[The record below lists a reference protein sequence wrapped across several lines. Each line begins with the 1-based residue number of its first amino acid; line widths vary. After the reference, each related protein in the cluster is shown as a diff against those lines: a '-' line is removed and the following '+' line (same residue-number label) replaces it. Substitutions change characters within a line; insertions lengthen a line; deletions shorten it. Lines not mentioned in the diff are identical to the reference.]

1 MVNKLIKA
9 ESESEIIKHWVYK
22 DKCYIS
28 CVCITF
34 NQNVYIRDAI
44 DSFLAQETEYCFEII
59 IHDDASTD
67 GTRDILLEYKNK
79 YPSII
84 KLVLQDK
91 NQYSQGK
98 RLLPLVIE
106 YVSGENIAFCE
117 GDDFWIDEKKIDKQ
131 IKLASDDI
139 SMLGHSALKIN
150 HDGDIIGDFNVKSG
164 IKNTDDVIKEPWL
177 MASSSLF
184 FKRKIL
190 DDIPE
195 WYSISRNGDVALQLL
210 ASKYG
215 NILLTDNK
223 SSIYRVNA
231 KGSISVNDLD
241 NINKNRMK
249 FIKMIY
255 CFNKYN
261 RYKYSISCFY
271 KTIAILQMI
280 FKTKLNKI
288 IKCIK

>member
-1 MVNKLIKA
+1 MVNKLIKP
-9 ESESEIIKHWVYK
+9 ESESEIIKHWIYK

-34 NQNVYIRDAI
+34 NQKSYIRDAI
-44 DSFLAQETEYCFEII
+44 NSFLAQETEYRFEIV

-91 NQYSQGK
+91 NQYSQVK

-150 HDGDIIGDFNVKSG
+150 HDGKIIGDFKVKAG
-164 IKNTDDVIKEPWL
+164 IKNTNDVIKEPWI
-177 MASSSLF
+177 MASSSMF
-184 FKRKIL
+184 FKRNIL
-190 DDIPE
+190 ENIPE
-195 WYSISRNGDVALQLL
+195 WYFVSRNGDIALQLL

-231 KGSISVNDLD
+231 KGSISVNGLS
-241 NINKNRMK
+241 NINKNRLK

-255 CFNKYN
+255 YFNKSN
-261 RYKYSISCFY
+261 DYKYSISCFY
-271 KTIAILQMI
+271 KTIKILQMM
-280 FKTKLNKI
+280 FKTKLSKI
-288 IKCIK
+288 IKCVI